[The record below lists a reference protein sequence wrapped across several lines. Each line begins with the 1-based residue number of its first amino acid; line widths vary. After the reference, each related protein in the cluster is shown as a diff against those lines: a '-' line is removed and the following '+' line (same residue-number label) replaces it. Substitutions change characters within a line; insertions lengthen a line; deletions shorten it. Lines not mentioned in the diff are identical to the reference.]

1 MSAMALTLQSHALLS
16 QNARVNGMVLG
27 SDESTHLPT
36 A

>member
-16 QNARVNGMVLG
+16 QNARVNGMVVG